1 MDLRKETMTGT
12 MGQRRE
18 NVTYEGEKGQEPRPQ
33 YLGIHHLLKA
43 QAERISEAIAIA
55 APGRTPLTYGGLFAH
70 VEDVIKTLN
79 SMGVGRNDR
88 VAIVLPNGPEMA
100 LAFVAVAA
108 GATSA
113 PLNPAYRQTEFD
125 FYLSDLNAK
134 ALIVGSDMD
143 SPARGVAQAR
153 DIPIIELTSVVEEE
167 AGIFTLSGGDGTPPT
182 QGGCAVPDD
191 VALVLHTSGTTS
203 RPKIVPLTQANIC
216 TSAHNIR
223 ASFELTE
230 SDRCLNVM
238 PLFHIHGLIGAA
250 LSSLTAGASIVCT
263 PGFAAPEFFD
273 WLETFRPTW
282 YTAVPT
288 MHQAVLARVETNRDI
303 VADCPLRFIRSCS
316 ASLPPHVMAEL
327 ESAFDAPVVES
338 YGMTE
343 ASHQISSNPLP
354 PRQRK
359 PGSVGPASGP
369 EVAIMDEVGNLL
381 PPGETGEIVIRGANV
396 THGYENNPTANQSAF
411 TNGWFRTGDQG
422 YMDEDSYFYLTGRIK
437 EIINRGGE
445 KIAPREVDEAL
456 MDHPGV
462 AQAVA
467 FAVPHRTL
475 GEDMAA
481 AVVLRENGSVTEKDL
496 REFAFARL
504 ADYKVP
510 SQIIVVDE
518 IPKGPTG
525 KLQRIGLAEK
535 LAQALAPEF
544 AAPRNSVEDTLAGIW
559 AESLGLERVGIH
571 DNFFALGGDS
581 LLAARVVTDVQ
592 SAFGLELALST
603 VFQAPTVEQFA
614 SLLVENGKE
623 APGDSLVL
631 LRDGESEPPVFC
643 LPGTLGNVHNDLG
656 ALAQHLGPERPVY
669 GLQDGIQ
676 NPSKIEDLA
685 AHYIDEVRH
694 VQPEGPYFL
703 VGVCSGGTIAF
714 EMAQQLQARQQ
725 HVAMLGLVEPAPP
738 YIPGLRSYYDL
749 ASFILRQT
757 LRHFGRHSRY
767 VSQLNSP
774 ERRTYIRLRRKLIAN
789 QWALRRYTPQPYS
802 GSIHLYLTNE
812 TLNSPDN
819 PRLGWRKLATKDEIH
834 AIPGTHNSVTGMND
848 AQVEEAH
855 MQALAEQLRAS
866 IDDVLTK
873 A

>member
-1 MDLRKETMTGT
+1 MTGAVR
-12 MGQRRE
+12 QRTE
-18 NVTYEGEKGQEPRPQ
+18 NAEYAGEGEQHPQSQ
-33 YLGIHHLLKA
+33 YLCIHHLLKA
-43 QAERISEAIAIA
+43 QAEAIPDAIAIA
-55 APGRTPLTYGGLFAH
+55 ALGRTPLNYGRLFAH
-70 VEDVIKTLN
+70 VDHVVKTLN
-79 SMGVGRNDR
+79 AMGVGRNDR

-100 LAFVAVAA
+100 LTFIAVAA

-113 PLNPAYRQTEFD
+113 PLNPAYRQAEFD
-125 FYLSDLNAK
+125 FYLSDLNAR

-143 SPARGVAQAR
+143 SPARAVAQAR
-153 DIPIIELTSVVEEE
+153 DIPVIELTPVAEGE
-167 AGIFTLSGGDGTPPT
+167 AGLFTLTGDEGPPPT
-182 QGGCAVPDD
+182 QGGFAEPED

-223 ASFELTE
+223 ASFELGE

-250 LSSLTAGASIVCT
+250 LSSLMAGASIVCT
-263 PGFAAPEFFD
+263 PGFAASEFFG
-273 WLETFRPTW
+273 WMETFRPTW

-288 MHQAVLARVETNRDI
+288 MHQAVLARAGANRDI
-303 VADCPLRFIRSCS
+303 VTGCPLRFIRSCS
-316 ASLPPHVMAEL
+316 ASLPPQVMAEL
-327 ESAFDAPVVES
+327 ESAFNAPVVES

-343 ASHQISSNPLP
+343 AAHQMTSNPLP
-354 PRQRK
+354 PRTRK
-359 PGSVGPASGP
+359 PGSVGVASGP

-381 PPGETGEIVIRGANV
+381 PTGETGEIVIRGANV

-411 TNGWFRTGDQG
+411 THGWFRTGDQG
-422 YMDEDSYFYLTGRIK
+422 YMDQDSYLYLTGRIK

-456 MDHPGV
+456 MDHPAV

-467 FAVPHRTL
+467 FAVPHATL

-481 AVVLRENGSVTEKDL
+481 AVVLRDNGSVKEKEL
-496 REFAFARL
+496 REFVFARL

-510 SQIIVVDE
+510 SQVIVVDE

-525 KLQRIGLAEK
+525 KLQRIGLADK
-535 LAQALAPEF
+535 LAQELEPEF

-559 AESLGLERVGIH
+559 TEALGLEQVGIY

-581 LLAARVVTDVQ
+581 LLAARVNNDVQ
-592 SAFGLELALST
+592 SAFSTELPLSMI
-603 VFQAPTVEQFA
+603 FQTPTIEQLA
-614 SLLVENGKE
+614 SVLTENGKE
-623 APGDSLVL
+623 ILGDSLVM
-631 LRDGESEPPVFC
+631 LRDGESQTPVFC
-643 LPGTLGNVHNDLG
+643 LPGTLGNVYNDLG
-656 ALAQHLGPERPVY
+656 DLARYLGPERPVY

-676 NPSKIEDLA
+676 NPSRIEDLA

-714 EMAQQLQARQQ
+714 EMGQQLQTQGQR
-725 HVAMLGLVEPAPP
+725 VAMLGLVEPAPL
-738 YIPGLRSYYDL
+738 YVPGLGSYYDL
-749 ASFILRQT
+749 ASFVLRQVV
-757 LRHFGRHSRY
+757 RRFGHHSRS
-767 VSQLNSP
+767 VSGLSSP
-774 ERRTYIRLRRKLIAN
+774 EQRTYFRLRRKLIAN
-789 QWALRRYTPQPYS
+789 QWALRHYAPGPYR
-802 GSIHLYLTNE
+802 GSIHLFLTDE
-812 TLNSPDN
+812 TLDSPEN
-819 PRLGWRKLATKDEIH
+819 PRLGWRELATGRVEIH

-848 AQVEEAH
+848 TQIEEAH
-855 MQALAEQLRAS
+855 MQALAVQLRAS
-866 IDDVLTK
+866 IEDVLTQ